1 MPDMTWVVL
10 ISALSEKLNIPNI
23 SQLTANIQDE
33 IKAQALAS
41 GVTLLNKPI
50 NEKVITGFL
59 RN

>member
-1 MPDMTWVVL
+1 MADMTWVVL